1 MEYSDFA
8 VSLATTALLLI
19 SWDLRS
25 IKEGMK
31 ERQGKIARRKVAEPP
46 HGHRDKGP
54 EITQPVPKVAQRDPR
69 RD

>member
-8 VSLATTALLLI
+8 ISLAATALLLI

-31 ERQGKIARRKVAEPP
+31 ERQGKIARRKVAEPLR
-46 HGHRDKGP
+46 GHRDKGP
-54 EITQPVPKVAQRDPR
+54 EITQPILKVAKRDSG